1 MNKGG
6 LCWREKEIV
15 MKDNEKKRNS
25 KELERF
31 AGILYEK
38 FLANQN
44 LLAEKIESV
53 EQTMNVRLNEFRD
66 EVNENFDIVK
76 AVLRGHSKDI
86 SELKSDVSVL
96 KSDVAVL
103 KSDVSVLKSDV
114 AQLKTNVVDINETLS
129 RMELKNSDRF
139 DNHENRLERLER
151 LATPRLKAR

>member
-1 MNKGG
+1 
-6 LCWREKEIV
+6 